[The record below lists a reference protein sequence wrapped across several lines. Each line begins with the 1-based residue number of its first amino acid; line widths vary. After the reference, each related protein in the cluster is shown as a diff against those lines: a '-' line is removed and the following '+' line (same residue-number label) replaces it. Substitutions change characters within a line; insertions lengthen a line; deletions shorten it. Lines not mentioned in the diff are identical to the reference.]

1 MSIKSQNISF
11 VNVVSKLINDKGLE
25 VIQKPSLL
33 EAYLNDLIPNNS
45 SEIFLINVSLKED
58 IASIIF
64 NDKIDFETKNLQLA
78 KKLHTLTNEYYLSCD
93 GATKVIELWKSIYKE
108 TNCTKNSIEHRNNA
122 DEAIYQ
128 SKQNIKLSLNEDFDK
143 CLKPL
148 KEIVKN
154 ITLPLSSTHVQNTN
168 FCGPSAKIH
177 LDQRRNHANNTNKE
191 QIKFNWLD
199 YFFFVIGAILL
210 YYIFIQIP

>member
-45 SEIFLINVSLKED
+45 SEIFLINISLKED

-108 TNCTKNSIEHRNNA
+108 TNYAKESVTQSNIGNEVIQPKQENAKLHLGNDLKNNSHLAN
-122 DEAIYQ
+122 Q
-128 SKQNIKLSLNEDFDK
+128 MSNEN
-143 CLKPL
+143 
-148 KEIVKN
+148 EN
-154 ITLPLSSTHVQNTN
+154 LSSSIIDIHNHK
-168 FCGPSAKIH
+168 PSESSCSNCY
-177 LDQRRNHANNTNKE
+177 DQKKNLTKDSNQMNSE
-191 QIKFNWLD
+191 SWLD
-199 YFFFVIGAILL
+199 VVF
-210 YYIFIQIP
+210 IFIIIALLMLIFIFTP